1 MAAKIKKFLKELDY
15 GVIFV
20 TILCTAITA
29 FGTFIHANAVI
40 PEGGVIGLSLMIDHL
55 TDGEISYTL
64 VNFAINVILCLLAWR
79 LMGTKYMVNVAVAL
93 TSFSIFSTVFNEN
106 LPNDLFVDP
115 ETGNDYYLL
124 AALVGAI
131 FIEVGTGIM
140 LRIGSAPNGDHAFSM
155 AIVREGEFDFGWIN
169 FLRDFV
175 VIVLS
180 LCYTDVNSVAFAIII
195 MTATNPI
202 SEYIVKG
209 NKKRKPDGTTAP
221 RDRGWIPRTVISLA
235 VAVLMIGGIA
245 YLEESYYTPDEELMA
260 TLPGSRVEE
269 VTYEVDSMDLE
280 IKAYIP
286 EGEIVAGFVFYPGGM
301 VDYNSYEPLLKA
313 CAEQGILCVIPE
325 MPYNLA
331 VLGPNKAIKAM
342 NLFPEVETWYIG
354 GHSLGGAMAS
364 SCAAV
369 HPGTFEGVILL
380 GAYSTN
386 DIKNLRVLSI
396 YGTNDLIMDRNRYEE
411 SVQNHLPRNF
421 EEHVL
426 IGGNHAY
433 FGMYGEQEGDGVAI
447 MTNIEQIE
455 KTVGY
460 IVRFINE

>member
-1 MAAKIKKFLKELDY
+1 MATKIKQFLKELNY

-20 TILCTAITA
+20 TIICSAINA

-55 TDGEISYTL
+55 SDGEISYTL
-64 VNFAINVILCLLAWR
+64 VNFLINALLCLLAWR

-93 TSFSIFSTVFNEN
+93 TSFSIFSAIFNEN
-106 LPNDLFVDP
+106 IPNDIFVDP
-115 ETGNDYYLL
+115 KTGNDYYLL

-140 LRIGSAPNGDHAFSM
+140 LRVGSAPNGDHAFSM
-155 AIVREGEFDFGWIN
+155 AIVREGEFDFGWVN

-209 NKKRKPDGTTAP
+209 NQNRSGDNKNTIAK
-221 RDRGWIPRTVISLA
+221 RGWIPRTVISLL
-235 VAVLMIGGIA
+235 VVVLLIGGITL
-245 YLEESYYTPDEELMA
+245 LEESYYSPDKDLISTMPA
-260 TLPGSRVEE
+260 GNVEE
-269 VTYEVDSMDLE
+269 MTFEVDSMDLE
-280 IKAYIP
+280 IKAYVP
-286 EGEIVAGFVFYPGGM
+286 EGEIVAGLVFYPGGM
-301 VDYNSYEPLLKA
+301 VDFNSYEPLLRA
-313 CAEQGILCVIPE
+313 CADQGILCVIPE

-342 NLFPEVETWYIG
+342 ELFPEVETWYIG

-364 SCAAV
+364 TCAAI
-369 HPGTFEGVILL
+369 HPGVFEGVILL
-380 GAYSTN
+380 AAYSTN
-386 DIKNLRVLSI
+386 DITDLRVLSI
-396 YGTNDLIMDRNRYEE
+396 YGTNDLIMNRTNYESNLE
-411 SVQNHLPRNF
+411 HLPKNF
-421 EEHVL
+421 EEHVI

-433 FGMYGEQEGDGVAI
+433 FGMYGEQEGDGEAI
-447 MTNIEQIE
+447 IENAEQIE
-455 KTVGY
+455 AAAGY
-460 IVRFINE
+460 IYRFITK

>member
-1 MAAKIKKFLKELDY
+1 MAAKIKKFLKELNY

-64 VNFAINVILCLLAWR
+64 VNFVINALLCLLAWR

-93 TSFSIFSTVFNEN
+93 TSFSIFSAVFNAS

-131 FIEVGTGIM
+131 LIEVGTGVM

-180 LCYTDVNSVAFAIII
+180 LCYTDVTSVAFAIII
-195 MTATNPI
+195 MTITNPI

-209 NKKRKPDGTTAP
+209 NQRRRGDSKNAVAK
-221 RDRGWIPRTVISLA
+221 RGWIPRTVISLL
-235 VAVLMIGGIA
+235 VVVLLIGGIA
-245 YLEESYYTPDEELMA
+245 FLEESYYTPDDDLIDSMPA
-260 TLPGSRVEE
+260 TNVKEM
-269 VTYEVDSMDLE
+269 TFEVDSMGLE
-280 IKAYIP
+280 IKAYVP
-286 EGEIVAGFVFYPGGM
+286 EGEIIAGFVFYPGGM
-301 VDYNSYEPLLKA
+301 VDFNSYEHLLKS
-313 CAEQGILCVIPE
+313 CAQKGILCVIPE

-342 NLFPEVETWYIG
+342 EFFPEVENWYIG

-364 SCAAV
+364 SCAAL
-369 HPGTFEGVILL
+369 HPDLFEGVILL

-386 DIKNLRVLSI
+386 DITGFRVLSI
-396 YGTNDLIMDRNRYEE
+396 YGTNDLVMNRAKYE
-411 SVQNHLPRNF
+411 SNIKHLPKNF
-421 EEHVL
+421 EEHVI

-433 FGMYGEQEGDGVAI
+433 FGMYGEQDGDGEAI
-447 MTNIEQIE
+447 ISNEEQIE
-455 KTVGY
+455 ITTGY
-460 IVRFINE
+460 IYRFITK